1 MTVSIRHLLIHS
13 TDLPAYVRRAI
24 ETALEAPVLQRAEAM
39 ESSAA
44 LLSIV
49 AGLGIDDAREL
60 LDLPPRSAFEGASAS
75 TDTGLSTPDGKSLP
89 EGTRAHDFA

>member
-1 MTVSIRHLLIHS
+1 MTLSIRQLMIHS
-13 TDLPAYVRRAI
+13 ADLPADVRRAI
-24 ETALEAPVLQRAEAM
+24 ETALEAPALQRADAM

-49 AGLGIDDAREL
+49 AGVGIDDAREL
-60 LDLPPRSAFEGASAS
+60 LDLSPRSAFEGVSAS
-75 TDTGLSTPDGKSLP
+75 TDAGPGISDIKLLP

>member
-1 MTVSIRHLLIHS
+1 MTLSIRQLLIHS

-24 ETALEAPVLQRAEAM
+24 EAALEAPVLHRGDAM

-49 AGLGIDDAREL
+49 TGLEIDDAREL
-60 LDLPPRSAFEGASAS
+60 LDLSPRPAFEGVS
-75 TDTGLSTPDGKSLP
+75 TSTGAGLSIPDVRSLP
-89 EGTRAHDFA
+89 EGTSAHDFA